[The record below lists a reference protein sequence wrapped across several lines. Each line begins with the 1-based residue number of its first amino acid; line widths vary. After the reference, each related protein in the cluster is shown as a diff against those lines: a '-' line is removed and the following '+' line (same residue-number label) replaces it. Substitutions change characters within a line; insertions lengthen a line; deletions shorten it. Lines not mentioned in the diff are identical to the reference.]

1 MSRLPLAP
9 GAAPPLPL
17 AHAPSAPHPATL
29 PPRQSQ
35 IAKGDP
41 RCA

>member
-17 AHAPSAPHPATL
+17 AHAPSAPNPATL

-35 IAKGDP
+35 TAKGET

>member
-9 GAAPPLPL
+9 GATPPLPL

-29 PPRQSQ
+29 PTRQSQ
-35 IAKGDP
+35 TAIGDP